1 MAKLGYTWYPKD
13 WGNSD
18 AVFEL
23 TLIERGLYRELIDMA
38 MLTDNKVV
46 ISIKTWARKFGS
58 SIDEIE
64 SILITLE
71 NLKLIELKEKI
82 LFIPSC
88 ESRLNLVRGGS
99 KGGKNKGNLK
109 PNSSLSLSL
118 PPSLPSSKRKEKEIE
133 IESKQYA
140 HEIINANPNIPYDK
154 IREYVNTMLGTKH
167 TPYNKNVQ
175 LQITQLYANGIKS
188 EDINR
193 VVLNTKNDEWHK
205 NNNYRSCA
213 PDKMF
218 TQEYFD
224 RFNTPVVKE
233 EKPKIRAPWD

>member
-38 MLTDNKVV
+38 MLTDNKT
-46 ISIKTWARKFGS
+46 ILSIKTWARKFGS
-58 SIDEIE
+58 SVDEIE

-71 NLKLIELKEKI
+71 NLKLIEIKKDI

-88 ESRLNLVRGGS
+88 EPRLNLVRGGS
-99 KGGKNKGNLK
+99 KGGKNKPNSKHTTK
-109 PNSSLSLSL
+109 PNTRL
-118 PPSLPSSKRKEKEIE
+118 PLSLPSSKEKEKEIE
-133 IESKQYA
+133 SKEYA
-140 HEIINANPNIPYDK
+140 HEIINANPEIKYEA
-154 IREYVNTMLGTKH
+154 IRKALNTTLGTNH
-167 TPYNKNVQ
+167 LPYNRNVQ
-175 LQITQLYANGIKS
+175 LQITQLFASGVTI
-188 EDINR
+188 EDCKR
-193 VVLNTKNDEWHK
+193 VAYHTKNDEWQK

-213 PDKMF
+213 PHIFF
-218 TQEYFD
+218 TQEHFD
-224 RFNTPVVKE
+224 KYNLPIVTE